1 MEVARD
7 IQDHQLVD
15 RDDRA
20 CGRIDDILIEWDDTG
35 ARLGAILSGGGIL
48 LDQLGAFGRLVKRVP
63 RLEAARSHIAIE
75 WRQVRAL
82 EPHRLCLLPPRD
94 RLGVRRRSR
103 EPLHADGQL
112 PLTALLQLRVVD
124 SLGREMGA
132 LDVRT
137 DRARPPLAPR
147 VTGLLCAPDPKLVLL
162 GLKRHD
168 GGLLP
173 RPRAARQSRF
183 APWTAI
189 ASIDAGAI
197 HIDRPFA
204 ELPRLVDTRDE
215 APPPPPSQESA

>member
-7 IQDHQLVD
+7 LQDRQLVD
-15 RDDRA
+15 RDDRP
-20 CGRIDDILIEWDDTG
+20 CGRIDDLLIEWGESD

-48 LDQLGAFGRLVKRVP
+48 VDQLGLLGRLLKRVP
-63 RLEAARSHIAIE
+63 RLEAARTHTAIE

-82 EPHRLCLLPPRD
+82 EQARVCLLPPRD
-94 RLGVRRRSR
+94 RLGARRRSR
-103 EPLHADGQL
+103 EARQPDGQL
-112 PLTALLQLRVVD
+112 HLTALLQLSVID
-124 SLGREMGA
+124 SLGRKMGV

-137 DRARPPLAPR
+137 DRARPPVAPR

-173 RPRAARQSRF
+173 RPRAARQARF

-189 ASIDAGAI
+189 ASIDRVAI
-197 HIDRPFA
+197 HLGSPFS
-204 ELPRLVDTRDE
+204 ELPLLMDTPDE
-215 APPPPPSQESA
+215 LLPSPDSQEGT

>member
-20 CGRIDDILIEWDDTG
+20 CGRIDDVLVEWDDSG
-35 ARLGAILSGGGIL
+35 ARLGAMLSGGGIL
-48 LDQLGAFGRLVKRVP
+48 VDQLGALGRLLKRMP
-63 RLEAARSHIAIE
+63 GLEAARSHIAIE
-75 WRQVRAL
+75 WRQIRAF
-82 EPHRLCLLPPRD
+82 EQDRVCLLPPSD

-103 EPLHADGQL
+103 EPRAADGAL
-112 PLTALLQLRVVD
+112 PLTALLQLRVID
-124 SLGREMGA
+124 TLGCEMGV

-137 DRARPPLAPR
+137 DRAHPPAAPR
-147 VTGLLCAPDPKLVLL
+147 VTGLLCSPDPKLALL

-173 RPRAARQSRF
+173 RPRAARQARF

-189 ASIDAGAI
+189 ASIDSEAI
-197 HIDRPFA
+197 HLDSPFG
-204 ELPRLVDTRDE
+204 ELPRLVDMPDE
-215 APPPPPSQESA
+215 AAPPPDSQEGQ